1 MKTCLYCGAEFVP
14 KNKTQKCC
22 CKLHTDRFN
31 YRNKRYGTEP
41 SSRDK
46 TEERDAKIAELAME
60 GKNYNEIIAILGLE
74 ISYAGV
80 YSVLQK
86 KGIKVK
92 KPDPYAQRN
101 EQIFKARE
109 QGHGYREI
117 AKAFGMT
124 KHAVAALCRDH
135 GFGGV
140 MSDKGTKAPEDPKK
154 YVESYLPEQ
163 FSYVSGYSGADGILT
178 IKHAECGGQFEISMA
193 WIRNVYRNDI
203 NCPVCATLERE
214 RKAEAKKRERE
225 AKEAN
230 RIALSFIRKAQRE
243 AERDLKERTV
253 VCEICGKTF
262 VTYYQDKV
270 CCSTECSKKRSNR
283 ISSHRKDARISE
295 DKRVD
300 KNITVKGLYKRD
312 KGVCWICGGRCD
324 LKDYTVRD
332 GAIICGNNYPSI
344 DHVVPICDGG
354 EDSWDNVKLAHRIC
368 NAKRYWEEK
377 IAGGLRGQRVCT

>member
-31 YRNKRYGTEP
+31 YRNKRYGTAP
-41 SSRDK
+41 SSMDK
-46 TEERDAKIAELAME
+46 VEERDEKIAALAME
-60 GKNYNEIIAILGLE
+60 GKNCKEIIASLGLD

-80 YSVLQK
+80 YSVLKK

-109 QGHGYREI
+109 QGRGYREI

-214 RKAEAKKRERE
+214 RKAEAKKREQEVRAEERKQLSALRKAEQEAERE
-225 AKEAN
+225 AK
-230 RIALSFIRKAQRE
+230 K
-243 AERDLKERTV
+243 RTV
-253 VCEICGKTF
+253 KCEICGKSFTTYRQN
-262 VTYYQDKV
+262 VT
-270 CCSTECSKKRSNR
+270 CCSSECSKKKANR
-283 ISSHRKDARISE
+283 YASHKKDSRIADEKRIDKDISAL
-295 DKRVD
+295 
-300 KNITVKGLYKRD
+300 GLFVRD
-312 KGVCWICGGRCD
+312 GGVCWICGGKCNPN
-324 LKDYTVRD
+324 DYVIRD
-332 GAIICGNNYPSI
+332 GYKICGNTYPSV
-344 DHVVPICDGG
+344 DHIVPVCEGG
-354 EDSWDNVKLAHRIC
+354 EDSWKNVRLAHRIC
-368 NAKRYWEEK
+368 NSKRYFAEK
-377 IAGGLRGQRVCT
+377 VLDGQRVCP